1 MQESELLDGRST
13 DETNETLAPP
23 VTRRLVRRSGSGSG
37 AGVRD
42 CPWWCMN
49 VLHEHVAAGDS
60 AWSRGP
66 DETNRV
72 QHETTPTGRCGAWRV
87 LEVAPTAPTQKVDQK
102 RSP

>member
-1 MQESELLDGRST
+1 
-13 DETNETLAPP
+13 
-23 VTRRLVRRSGSGSG
+23 
-37 AGVRD
+37 
-42 CPWWCMN
+42 MN

-72 QHETTPTGRCGAWRV
+72 QHETTPTGRSGAWRV
-87 LEVAPTAPTQKVDQK
+87 LEVPGSASRHRVDQK